1 MVREKEPL
9 RNVLFLFASL
19 PELVFN
25 YGLGRLLLRASQ
37 TIQVGGGR
45 DRRYDG
51 TDEHVARIDPKESIQ
66 FQVGQ

>member
-1 MVREKEPL
+1 MNSFSPVYL
-9 RNVLFLFASL
+9 NFIFFMA
-19 PELVFN
+19 
-25 YGLGRLLLRASQ
+25 RLLLRASQ

-51 TDEHVARIDPKESIQ
+51 TDEHVARIDPNESIQ